1 MHCTCLLLTQSGHSA
16 TPPYDGPSE
25 LVRSF
30 VPGLEG
36 NMKRREFIAVI
47 AGFASTWPLVVSA
60 QEGGR
65 TYRLGFLLPVSRTA
79 PAIMAF
85 FDELRAN
92 GFVEGQNLVV
102 ISGGFE
108 VRNEQ
113 VPQAVANLVAGKPD
127 VILSGGDLSTRAL
140 EQASKTIP
148 IIVITEDVVAAGFA
162 ASLAQPGGNV
172 TGVSFMS
179 ADLDGK
185 RQDILIEAVPQ
196 AQRIAVLVDSNVATL
211 QHLKALEDS
220 AKGHSK
226 ELLIIRVANRTDLEP
241 AIKNASA
248 QGAHALNVLASPML
262 FLNRQTIIERTVEL
276 KLPAIFQWPEMA
288 EDGGLLGYGP
298 SFLEFF
304 ANERPWSPKF
314 FAVQSPAICQSS
326 SQALSNWRSISRP
339 PRR

>member
-1 MHCTCLLLTQSGHSA
+1 
-16 TPPYDGPSE
+16 
-25 LVRSF
+25 
-30 VPGLEG
+30 
-36 NMKRREFIAVI
+36 MKRREFIAVI
-47 AGFASTWPLVVSA
+47 AGFATWPLVASA

-65 TYRLGFLLPVSRTA
+65 TFRLGFLLPVSRTA
-79 PAIMAF
+79 AAIMAF

-92 GFVEGQNLVV
+92 GFVGGQNLAV

-127 VILSGGDLSTRAL
+127 VILSGGDFSTRAL

-162 ASLAQPGGNV
+162 ASLAQPGGN
-172 TGVSFMS
+172 
-179 ADLDGK
+179 DLDGK

-196 AQRIAVLVDSNVATL
+196 AQRVAVLVDSNVATL

-220 AKGHSK
+220 AKGHGK

-288 EDGGLLGYGP
+288 DDGGLLGYGP
-298 SFLEFF
+298 SFIDVFRQRASMVGNIFRGAKPGDLPVEQPSTF
-304 ANERPWSPKF
+304 KL
-314 FAVQSPAICQSS
+314 AVNLKTAKAMITTFPRAFCSAPTRSS
-326 SQALSNWRSISRP
+326 NS
-339 PRR
+339 